1 MLSRTNKYI
10 AVIHT
15 FEYGRF
21 KGTFLQNHFSEKA
34 LRPII
39 TRVVRISRRKLA
51 RGRKIAQTYG
61 NGDDVL

>member
-10 AVIHT
+10 AVMHT

-21 KGTFLQNHFSEKA
+21 KGTILQNHFSEKA
-34 LRPII
+34 LPPII
-39 TRVVRISRRKLA
+39 TRVVQFQDG